1 MDKRK
6 TLYLID
12 GSSYIFRAFFGVRQQ
27 LSTSKGFPTNALY
40 GFINMIQKV
49 IRDEK
54 PDYLVV
60 AFDSPEK
67 TFRHELYTEY
77 KANRDAPPEE
87 LAQQFPFFEPLVEA
101 YGLSSLRRPGFEAD
115 DIIGTLAKKGEQ
127 AGLEVSIVSGD
138 KDMMQLISPNVHML
152 DTMKNKKFVDAD
164 VIEKFGVGPGQVI
177 EVMGLMGDSSDHI
190 PGVAGVGPKT
200 AAELIQKFGSIKS
213 LYERIDEVEK
223 KKVKEKLERDKD
235 NALMSRELVTI
246 NINMDIEFKLDD
258 MKLRKFDNAQ
268 LRKMFEEFE
277 FTSFID
283 GLEDAVSEPGKVD
296 TLVVDRP
303 VVDRSEYETILT
315 EESLDRLLKNLVKK
329 KTFAFDME
337 TTSKRPVWARAVGIS
352 FSFEEGK
359 ACYLPLTHR
368 YLGVPS
374 QLGLEIVFERLKPI
388 LENEHIKKCGHN
400 IKYDL
405 IVLAN
410 EGVFL
415 KGIDSDTMIASY
427 LLNPSSRGHG
437 LDALSLE
444 HFGHKNLTYKEMVGT
459 GKKEVGFDEVEI
471 ERATSY
477 AAEDSDMTW
486 RLKSRLEP
494 RLKDY
499 TLKLYQKMELPLL
512 EVLAEM
518 EINGVHVDRKHL
530 TELSS
535 DLDNKLRLLEIAIYA
550 LADETFNINSP
561 KQLSVILFEK
571 MKLPVIKKTK
581 TGFSTDVSVLEQL
594 ADEHE
599 LPEKILTYRQL
610 AKLKSTYVD
619 ALPEEIFKKSGRV
632 HTSFNQTVA
641 ATGRLSSSNPN
652 LQNIPIRSDMGKAIR
667 KAFTAEGDGMLL
679 SADYSQVELRILA
692 HLSGDEALRSA
703 FEKGEDIHSR
713 TAAEIFGS
721 SIDNVDEESRRMAKA
736 VNFGIV
742 YGLSAFGLSR
752 QLKISQR
759 DARDFI
765 DQYFGLYKNVK
776 VYMENTVSE
785 ARKNGYTLT
794 LFNRRRYLPDLNSKN
809 RQVREGA
816 ERVAIN
822 SPIQGTAADL
832 IKVAMIQLSHHIRD
846 MKLQSKMILQVH
858 DELVFE
864 CPVEEKTKMES
875 LVKNEMEG
883 ACKLSVPLVVD
894 MGWGK
899 NWNDAH

>member
-164 VIEKFGVGPGQVI
+164 VIEKFGVGPDQVI

-235 NALMSRELVTI
+235 NALMSRALVTI

-258 MKLRKFDNAQ
+258 MKLRKFDNGQ

-277 FTSFID
+277 FASFID

-296 TLVVDRP
+296 AL

-315 EESLDRLLKNLVKK
+315 EESFDRLLKNLVKK

-652 LQNIPIRSDMGKAIR
+652 LQNIPIRSDMGKEIR

-776 VYMENTVSE
+776 IYMENTVSE
-785 ARKNGYTLT
+785 ARENGYTLT

-832 IKVAMIQLSHHIRD
+832 IKVAMIQLSHQIRD

-875 LVKNEMEG
+875 LVKSEMEG

-894 MGWGK
+894 IGWGK
-899 NWNDAH
+899 NWNEAH